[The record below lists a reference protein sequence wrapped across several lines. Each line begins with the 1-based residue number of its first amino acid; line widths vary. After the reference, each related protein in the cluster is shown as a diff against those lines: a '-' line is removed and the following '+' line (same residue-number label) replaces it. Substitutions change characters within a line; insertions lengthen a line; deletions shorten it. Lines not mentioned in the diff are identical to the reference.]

1 MSGVERNKMTKTLSR
16 SDITAVILAG
26 GRGQRMNGEDKGLIP
41 LWGQPLIA
49 HVLKILNDQV
59 GEIIISA
66 NRSLDQYRELG
77 KAVHADAMGKSWG
90 PLAGVATAMQYAETP
105 YLLIVPCDC
114 PCLPGDLV
122 ERMVQSLIPAKG
134 EICAAYDGQRLQNTV
149 ALLPISLIRDLEVY
163 LDSGERKVE
172 GWLRRHN
179 LVEADFSDQADS
191 FQNINTLE
199 QLRHLENRHSC

>member
-1 MSGVERNKMTKTLSR
+1 MAETLHR

-26 GRGQRMNGEDKGLIP
+26 GQGQRMDGQDKGLVT
-41 LWGQPLIA
+41 LWGEPLIA

-59 GEIIISA
+59 GEIFISA

-77 KAVHADAMGKSWG
+77 KAVRADTMGDNWG
-90 PLAGVATAMQYAETP
+90 PLAGVATAMQYAKTP

-122 ERMVQSLIPAKG
+122 ERLAQSLISAKG
-134 EICAAYDGQRLQNTV
+134 EISAAYDGRRLQNTV
-149 ALLPISLIRDLEVY
+149 ALLPVSLIEDLEAY

-172 GWLRRHN
+172 SWLRQHN
-179 LVEADFSDQADS
+179 LVEADFSDQAAL
-191 FQNINTLE
+191 FQNINTPE
-199 QLRHLENRHSC
+199 QLQQLENRHSC